1 MRSLKALGCLLALTA
16 AIATANAASK
26 PIDRHALVKRHNPTL
41 TAIDR
46 SAPLMVGNGNLAFT
60 ADITGLQTFP
70 EQYSPLVPLMTQAQW
85 SWHSFPNP
93 NGYKLE
99 GALKPVR
106 VRKKQRMYAALSNWD
121 EAKQEN
127 IQWLRENPHRFSL
140 GRLALR
146 LESSQGR
153 AATFADLSGTT
164 QSLNMWDGRLSSAFN
179 FDGVPA
185 EIETSVH
192 PQRDILIVRIRSQ
205 LLFDGRLGVDLK
217 FPGVSRKLNPDPADW
232 EHPEAHSTQEVTRG
246 PGGLTLTRTIDDTRY
261 SVKLVSDREL
271 DVEAPAPHTYRLT
284 GPGST
289 QLTLLIEF
297 TEGPAAASLPD
308 PENART
314 AVAKWWQDYW
324 MNGGVVDFTG
334 SKHPKASELER
345 RIVTSQYLTA
355 VNSAGRYPPQEEG
368 LFSNSWN
375 GKFHLE
381 MHAWHSAHF
390 AVWGR
395 PGLLERSMPW
405 YLAHLEDARARAKAM
420 GVKGAWWPKM
430 VGPEGRESP
439 STVNPFIMW
448 QQPHPIYL
456 AETLWIANGKQRATL
471 EKYSELVFQTA
482 DLLASWP
489 FYDKKA
495 KRYILGPPVIP
506 AQENFD
512 PLTTWNPT
520 FELEY
525 WRFGIGTAQRW
536 RERLGLPKNPKWD
549 DVLFRL
555 SKLPEKD
562 GIYLAAES
570 QPDLWE
576 RARSAQCSKGAA
588 SECPNRDHPSFVA
601 ALGLLPGWGADRE
614 TMRRT
619 LNAVVSHWDLRQTWG
634 WDWPMLAMTATRLDE
649 PAMAVNFLLTDA
661 KNFQFGTTGM
671 TPRVHVLS
679 DDAPHAAGSVDGPG
693 YRRAAETY
701 FPSNGAL
708 LLAVGLMVSGGQSVH
723 ELNPGFPPDG
733 QWIVHSEGIL
743 PLP

>member
-1 MRSLKALGCLLALTA
+1 
-16 AIATANAASK
+16 
-26 PIDRHALVKRHNPTL
+26 
-41 TAIDR
+41 
-46 SAPLMVGNGNLAFT
+46 MVGNGNFAFT

-70 EQYSPLVPLMTQAQW
+70 EQYSPLVPFMTQAQW

-93 NGYKLE
+93 NGFKLE
-99 GALKPVR
+99 DALKPIK
-106 VRKKQRMYAALSNWD
+106 VRKKTRMYAALSNWD

-140 GRLALR
+140 GRLGLR
-146 LESSQGR
+146 LENSQGR

-164 QSLNMWDGRLSSAFN
+164 QSLNMWDGRLTSAFN

-185 EIETSVH
+185 EVETSVH
-192 PQRDILIVRIRSQ
+192 PERDILIVRIRSS

-217 FPGVSRKLNPDPADW
+217 FPGVSHKLNPDPADW

-271 DVEAPAPHTYRLT
+271 DVEAPAPHTYRFT
-284 GPGST
+284 APGST
-289 QLTLLIEF
+289 QLTLLVEF

-308 PENART
+308 AENARA
-314 AVAKWWQDYW
+314 AVAKWWQHYW

-334 SKHPKASELER
+334 SKHPKANELER
-345 RIVTSQYLTA
+345 RIVMSQYLTA

-375 GKFHLE
+375 GKFHME

-405 YLAHLEDARARAKAM
+405 YLTHLEDAKARAKSM

-570 QPDLWE
+570 QQDLWE

-619 LNAVVSHWDLRQTWG
+619 LNAVVSDWDLRQTWG

-661 KNFQFGTTGM
+661 KNFQFGVSRHDAARAC
-671 TPRVHVLS
+671 RV
-679 DDAPHAAGSVDGPG
+679 
-693 YRRAAETY
+693 R
-701 FPSNGAL
+701 
-708 LLAVGLMVSGGQSVH
+708 
-723 ELNPGFPPDG
+723 
-733 QWIVHSEGIL
+733 
-743 PLP
+743 